1 MKENLCIKLDR
12 TLIRMCR
19 ESRGRDAPRL
29 ARAALPLAAL
39 LRSCVLEIVVFGL
52 GFHHDSFGLWR
63 ICFPPVLV
71 RTGRRLPVQALGER
85 GVLVAATGYPRNG
98 APGPSFVTR
107 ATRNQKRNPVLWF
120 TDNCETRVERPNGIE
135 RRRLQF
141 KNNHSERRGRG
152 GGGGFIDKQRM
163 NVGR

>member
-52 GFHHDSFGLWR
+52 GFHHDSGDSELLTAARACSEGLR
-63 ICFPPVLV
+63 YL
-71 RTGRRLPVQALGER
+71 
-85 GVLVAATGYPRNG
+85 
-98 APGPSFVTR
+98 
-107 ATRNQKRNPVLWF
+107 
-120 TDNCETRVERPNGIE
+120 
-135 RRRLQF
+135 
-141 KNNHSERRGRG
+141 SES
-152 GGGGFIDKQRM
+152 I
-163 NVGR
+163 